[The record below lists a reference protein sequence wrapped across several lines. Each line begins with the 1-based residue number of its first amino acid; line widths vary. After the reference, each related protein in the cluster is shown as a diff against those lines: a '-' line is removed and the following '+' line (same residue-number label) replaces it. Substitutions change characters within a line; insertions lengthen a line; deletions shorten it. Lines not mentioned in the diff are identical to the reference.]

1 MNEDGL
7 IKRAL
12 SKESFLGIDK
22 FGTNRYFAKLN
33 SDSEADLAKSV
44 KSSLC
49 DSWGYYIPSCILCSE
64 EDEDFYFLDFPVP
77 AEPCEQEGNAGALSG
92 ADVLERALHCDNV
105 V

>member
-12 SKESFLGIDK
+12 DKESFVESDK
-22 FGTNRYFAKLN
+22 FGTNCYFAKLN
-33 SDSEADLAKSV
+33 SDSEVDLAKSV

-49 DSWGYYIPSCILCSE
+49 DSWGYIPSCILCRE
-64 EDEDFYFLDFPVP
+64 EDEDSYFLDFPVP
-77 AEPCEQEGNAGALSG
+77 AEPCEQEGNAGALPG
-92 ADVLERALHCDNV
+92 ADVFERALHCDNV